1 MSQIAG
7 NVIESG
13 ACRDISHFI
22 ASSPWSY
29 EEVMKLTRFNAI
41 RDLGPGGSIIF
52 DETGQQKYGPASV
65 GTSVQYLGK
74 NGHICTAQ
82 VGVFASYCMDNVSAL
97 IDYRLF
103 LAKSWINNHELSLES
118 GVPLERLE
126 HKTKPELALE
136 MLDVFRRE
144 DIPFSYVQADALYG
158 GDSHFIAGLYQ
169 REVSFI
175 CDIPSDTLVYITE
188 PELILPERQGGRGR
202 LPTKRKVLNTFP
214 VTVKWLAEIQ
224 KCWDTVDIRFTD
236 RGVKTVKCAVL
247 PVWRRQDGMPVDIP
261 IRVLMICDP
270 DEEMIR
276 FAFTNIFDDELHN
289 LVKNQ
294 ANRYWIERNF
304 EDAKGLCDLDSFRGR
319 GWDAWHHHIA
329 LSATA
334 HLFLLSVRRYF
345 SKKLIFLSLA
355 QIVSIIRY
363 KNPLRQLSA
372 EELADSINKVNDL
385 RSRMWIGK
393 MRKCLKKRW
402 DNALNW
408 MTNLIETRSELTI

>member
-175 CDIPSDTLVYITE
+175 CDIPSDTLVYIT
-188 PELILPERQGGRGR
+188 GRAQYIVDRG
-202 LPTKRKVLNTFP
+202 KLNT
-214 VTVKWLAEIQ
+214 
-224 KCWDTVDIRFTD
+224 
-236 RGVKTVKCAVL
+236 
-247 PVWRRQDGMPVDIP
+247 
-261 IRVLMICDP
+261 
-270 DEEMIR
+270 
-276 FAFTNIFDDELHN
+276 
-289 LVKNQ
+289 
-294 ANRYWIERNF
+294 
-304 EDAKGLCDLDSFRGR
+304 S
-319 GWDAWHHHIA
+319 
-329 LSATA
+329 
-334 HLFLLSVRRYF
+334 
-345 SKKLIFLSLA
+345 
-355 QIVSIIRY
+355 
-363 KNPLRQLSA
+363 
-372 EELADSINKVNDL
+372 
-385 RSRMWIGK
+385 
-393 MRKCLKKRW
+393 
-402 DNALNW
+402 
-408 MTNLIETRSELTI
+408 

>member
-1 MSQIAG
+1 M
-7 NVIESG
+7 
-13 ACRDISHFI
+13 
-22 ASSPWSY
+22 
-29 EEVMKLTRFNAI
+29 
-41 RDLGPGGSIIF
+41 
-52 DETGQQKYGPASV
+52 
-65 GTSVQYLGK
+65 
-74 NGHICTAQ
+74 
-82 VGVFASYCMDNVSAL
+82 
-97 IDYRLF
+97 
-103 LAKSWINNHELSLES
+103 
-118 GVPLERLE
+118 
-126 HKTKPELALE
+126 
-136 MLDVFRRE
+136 
-144 DIPFSYVQADALYG
+144 QADALYG

-188 PELILPERQGGRGR
+188 PELILPERQGDRGR
-202 LPTKRKVLNTFP
+202 LPTKRKVLNTSP
-214 VTVKWLAEIQ
+214 VSVRWLAEIQ

-247 PVWRRQDGMPVDIP
+247 TVWRRQDGIPVDIP
-261 IRVLMICDP
+261 IRVLMIRDP

-276 FAFTNIFDDELHN
+276 FAFTNIFDDDLHN

-385 RSRMWIGK
+385 RFRMWIGK